1 MAIDDQML
9 IRSVANAA
17 AQCLDPERVESA
29 VGEAAW
35 INTRR
40 ARDRSALN
48 TADIGPD
55 DPARP
60 LPPLREARDVV
71 YWGRPVRSRNPRIV
85 GIAWDAQGGCEIFFG
100 VVYPP

>member
-1 MAIDDQML
+1 MDDRTL
-9 IRSVANAA
+9 IRSIANAA
-17 AQCLDPERVESA
+17 ASCLDPALIESA

-40 ARDRSALN
+40 AQDRFALN
-48 TADIGPD
+48 TANIGPD
-55 DPARP
+55 DPTRP

-85 GIAWDAQGGCEIFFG
+85 GIAWDTQGRCELCFG